1 MKHKLK
7 YGMVLALALLLH
19 LITMK
24 VADISCFPA
33 DFEAQDECFISQAS
47 YSPSSDNPY
56 GHFHFYCTTMP
67 CEMGHADIS
76 HVPTDKSFLRSETC
90 IRKYMLRKS
99 LSSDISIHIDTHR
112 LFDPL
117 TYYVYGLRKIII

>member
-1 MKHKLK
+1 M
-7 YGMVLALALLLH
+7 ALALLLH
-19 LITMK
+19 VITMK
-24 VADISCFPA
+24 VAEISYLPT
-33 DFEAQDECFISQAS
+33 DEAVQDECFISQAS
-47 YSPSSDNPY
+47 YSSSSGNAY

-90 IRKYMLRKS
+90 FRKYMLRKS
-99 LSSDISIHIDTHR
+99 LSSDISTRIDRHS

>member
-1 MKHKLK
+1 M
-7 YGMVLALALLLH
+7 ALALLLH
-19 LITMK
+19 VITMK
-24 VADISCFPA
+24 VAEISYLPA
-33 DFEAQDECFISQAS
+33 DEAVQDECFISQAS
-47 YSPSSDNPY
+47 YSSSSGNAY

-90 IRKYMLRKS
+90 FRKYMLRKS
-99 LSSDISIHIDTHR
+99 LSSDISTRIDRHS